1 MSFAQ
6 FRTPICLA
14 TILLAILA
22 LALASS
28 TAFAQENDSA
38 ANQPPQFSEDR
49 FSFNMKENRG
59 RGWQS
64 KKAIMKATD
73 PDGSSDA
80 ITYAITD
87 GNPSCDQCGMKNK
100 PYRNN
105 LFRVSKN
112 AVITYQGSGEDY
124 EAFPPGQAKYELTV
138 TATDQGGATA
148 SVTVTINI
156 LDILENTS
164 PDVPENTSPEIT
176 NKPTNEI
183 IEVAENTTGVLYA
196 FTASDA
202 DGDAI
207 TWSLSSDADGASF
220 VISNDPT
227 TAGQLTAAGGAVLNY
242 EERVYYYF
250 VVTVH
255 DGIDVDTA
263 EIALS
268 VTDVA
273 EMPSAPAA
281 PTVQAASTTSLT
293 VDWKSPENTG
303 PPIKGYEVQYCE
315 SVTDCDEET
324 KWRDAG
330 HQGTGLS
337 ASIGDLTDGTAYQV
351 RVRASNREGIGPWS
365 PGGMGSTP
373 SANTAPEITDRPAD
387 GIIEVAEN
395 TTGVLYTFTASDA
408 DGDAITWSLSGAD
421 GASFVIS
428 SDAAT
433 AGQLTLAS
441 DVNLDYEGKS
451 AYTFTVTASDGIVA
465 NTAEVSLKVT
475 NVAELPGRP
484 AEPASVEGN
493 EQITMSWSEPA
504 NEGPP
509 IAGYVVQWKSGS
521 QDYHEDR
528 EATTTGTSYTIT
540 GLTNGVAYTARVRA
554 GNADGDGGWS
564 DESSATPD
572 TLPTAPDAPTLEAD
586 NGQIAVSWSEPANE
600 GSAII
605 GYTIQWKMVN
615 PVQFDPSALDWTPS
629 SQWWIH
635 NGEVHVHGSWGDGRY
650 AQVHQSGEDFK
661 ATVWLTD
668 DTLMS
673 PALATLRQAKIWS
686 EHVIAHY
693 ADWKSVHQ
701 DYGSDRQATT
711 ADIAYEIAGLA
722 NGMAYAVRVKAV
734 NASGES
740 GWSGEVNA
748 TPNTPPDAPGAPTL
762 LPVDKGT
769 IKASWTKPANDGSPI
784 INYMVE
790 WREANGIWDDGSA
803 TVAGASKNISGL
815 AMTTKWHVKVKACN
829 AAGCSDWSDES
840 YAALTKPNPP
850 QSVVLQGGLKQ
861 ITVSWDAPQDNG
873 SGPVTGYRLSW
884 NPEGDLE
891 SSEYKKVG
899 PTLTS
904 YTITGLPSD
913 TTYDVRVKAINAL
926 DTGPAASEP
935 TQATTARPPASP
947 GLSID
952 TGGKPEQIRARWD
965 APADDGVDIESYTV
979 QWNRGEQPNSVS
991 GWYVYNGVHIKGA
1004 WNDRPYA
1011 EVRAKSGGYAA
1022 LVLMSDESKQRSDL
1036 LDTLNDAKL
1045 WAQRAMWWDGAAEAT
1060 VPADPAP
1067 EPDSQYSHVAT
1078 GLEGDGAKYS
1088 LRVRATSAAGAGPWA
1103 NGSTSTASPPD
1114 APENFSIYRYNQS
1127 KTGVH
1132 EDGSEKRW
1140 FEDAFYVSWG
1150 TSADNG
1156 APITHYL
1163 LQWREG
1169 ESEGKVENDPY
1180 GWPSDG
1186 WWKYNGAHVYGGWGY
1201 WPYAEVHDNSSSGQ
1215 GWRATV
1221 WLDESEW
1228 LARTF
1233 DGDGHWPAKN
1243 WAEYEMWW
1251 GGDDVDQRT
1260 IDGSSSDETI
1270 MGETYYLTT
1279 YSFRLAA
1286 VNPAGRSSWS
1296 GNFTCYIPEE
1306 FGGVTPGCRP
1316 KD

>member
-1 MSFAQ
+1 MSFPK
-6 FRTPICLA
+6 FRAPIYLPA
-14 TILLAILA
+14 ILLLFALLA
-22 LALASS
+22 LASALASS
-28 TAFAQENDSA
+28 TAFAQESNNP
-38 ANQPPQFSEDR
+38 ANEPPQFGEDS
-49 FSFNMKENRG
+49 FSFNIKENRG

-64 KKAIMKATD
+64 KKGVTKATD
-73 PDGSSDA
+73 PDGPNDA
-80 ITYAITD
+80 ITYAITS
-87 GNPSCDQCGMKNK
+87 GNPSCFDCGMKQN
-100 PYRNN
+100 PYEHN

-156 LDILENTS
+156 KDVLENTA
-164 PDVPENTSPEIT
+164 PEIT
-176 NKPTNEI
+176 NKP
-183 IEVAENTTGVLYA
+183 
-196 FTASDA
+196 A
-202 DGDAI
+202 DG
-207 TWSLSSDADGASF
+207 T
-220 VISNDPT
+220 
-227 TAGQLTAAGGAVLNY
+227 
-242 EERVYYYF
+242 
-250 VVTVH
+250 
-255 DGIDVDTA
+255 
-263 EIALS
+263 
-268 VTDVA
+268 
-273 EMPSAPAA
+273 
-281 PTVQAASTTSLT
+281 
-293 VDWKSPENTG
+293 
-303 PPIKGYEVQYCE
+303 
-315 SVTDCDEET
+315 
-324 KWRDAG
+324 
-330 HQGTGLS
+330 
-337 ASIGDLTDGTAYQV
+337 
-351 RVRASNREGIGPWS
+351 
-365 PGGMGSTP
+365 
-373 SANTAPEITDRPAD
+373 
-387 GIIEVAEN
+387 IEVAEN
-395 TTGVLYTFTASDA
+395 TTGVLYTFNASDA
-408 DGDAITWSLSGAD
+408 DGDAIAWSLSGAD

-441 DVNLDYEGKS
+441 GGNLDYEGKS

-465 NTAEVSLKVT
+465 DTAEVSLKVT
-475 NVAELPGRP
+475 NVAEPPGRP
-484 AEPASVEGN
+484 AEPATVEGN
-493 EQITMSWSEPA
+493 GQITVSWSEPA
-504 NEGPP
+504 NEGTP
-509 IAGYVVQWKSGS
+509 IAGYIVQWKSGS

-528 EATTTGTSYTIT
+528 EAATADTSHTIT

-899 PTLTS
+899 PTPTS
-904 YTITGLPSD
+904 YTITGLPND
-913 TTYDVRVKAINAL
+913 TTYDVVVKAINNL
-926 DTGPAASEP
+926 DTGSAGSGQ
-935 TQATTARPPASP
+935 TQVTTAKPPASP
-947 GLSID
+947 ALSID
-952 TGGKPEQIRARWD
+952 TGGKKEQIRARWD
-965 APADDGVDIESYTV
+965 APEDNGYAIESYTV
-979 QWNRGEQPNSVS
+979 QWQRGTQPNSVS
-991 GWYVYNGVHIKGA
+991 GWYVYNGVHIKGV
-1004 WNDRPYA
+1004 WSERPYA
-1011 EVRAKSGGYAA
+1011 EVRAQSGGYAA
-1022 LVLMSDESKQRSDL
+1022 LVLMSDGSSERSEL
-1036 LDTLNDAKL
+1036 YDTLNEAKL
-1045 WAQRAMWWDGAAEAT
+1045 WAQRVMWWDGPAEAT
-1060 VPADPAP
+1060 VPSDPAL
-1067 EPDSQYSHVAT
+1067 EPDGQYSHVVT
-1078 GLEGDGAKYS
+1078 GLEGDGAQYS
-1088 LRVRATSAAGAGPWA
+1088 IRVRAASAAGVGPWDQGSA
-1103 NGSTSTASPPD
+1103 NTGSPPD
-1114 APENFSIYRYNQS
+1114 ETVVSIRIEERDNYIPGGMTEVIQHWIIVTY
-1127 KTGVH
+1127 H
-1132 EDGSEKRW
+1132 EPN
-1140 FEDAFYVSWG
+1140 
-1150 TSADNG
+1150 DNG
-1156 APITHYL
+1156 LPITGSVVQL
-1163 LQWREG
+1163 
-1169 ESEGKVENDPY
+1169 ESGKAQPKVENDPY
-1180 GWPSDG
+1180 GSPNAG
-1186 WWKYNGAHVYGGWGY
+1186 WWEYNGAHVYGNWGD
-1201 WPYAEVHDNSSSGQ
+1201 WPYAEVRHSTTSAGHE
-1215 GWRATV
+1215 WRATV
-1221 WLDESEW
+1221 WLYESDW
-1228 LARTF
+1228 RARTF

-1243 WAEYEMWW
+1243 WAEYEMFWKNAYTENVNGGGWHWYESRVLFQEEYSVRVRSKNAEGW
-1251 GGDDVDQRT
+1251 GTWSENYYCPPIQISST
-1260 IDGSSSDETI
+1260 ICGPID
-1270 MGETYYLTT
+1270 
-1279 YSFRLAA
+1279 
-1286 VNPAGRSSWS
+1286 
-1296 GNFTCYIPEE
+1296 
-1306 FGGVTPGCRP
+1306 
-1316 KD
+1316 